1 MSVPYEHAREMS
13 CGLHSLSGVTAKR
26 RYSKNSGFFIQRVK
40 EAREKIRN
48 AVVGVRPS
56 VPAGTDADVTKSLY
70 LAPSV
75 PSLLLVCWGFFGVWI

>member
-1 MSVPYEHAREMS
+1 M
-13 CGLHSLSGVTAKR
+13 SGVTAKR

-56 VPAGTDADVTKSLY
+56 VPAGTDADVTRSLY
-70 LAPSV
+70 LAPLPPACSWFAGAF
-75 PSLLLVCWGFFGVWI
+75 LVSGFKQELFTRRD